1 MKDLLGAGLTF
12 VILAVS
18 LMIGGAMI
26 AKTENVTLG
35 IAPGSTLITTLSS
48 DVGSA
53 LTTLTSL
60 LPIVALALVGGH
72 AIAYLLGFVGGQRSD

>member
-60 LPIVALALVGGH
+60 LPIVALALVGGY